1 MVTYPDQQGQFF
13 NKQATLAKV
22 LNDHGAVAYLSGHVH
37 TSLGSEL
44 YGQHPVPKHQL
55 WEWTLADWK
64 NSRKFRLLAWDGHKL
79 VFSDQ
84 VAASAGRLQ
93 HPVAV
98 FTHPPHASPKRSAS
112 LNAALPTWAE
122 ADGGEARD
130 LRVLL
135 LMARVPKSVRV
146 QP

>member
-1 MVTYPDQQGQFF
+1 MRRGCIADPIEPGTPLLRHPTWRFITCPKCGGKGKTFKTKCPHCSGSKLVMEE
-13 NKQATLAKV
+13 KKLE
-22 LNDHGAVAYLSGHVH
+22 AVVERGM
-37 TSLGSEL
+37 
-44 YGQHPVPKHQL
+44 P
-55 WEWTLADWK
+55 
-64 NSRKFRLLAWDGHKL
+64 DGHKL